1 MGEGDLIEDKV
12 RLTGASE
19 EGARGHIQHPMVVGW
34 VAPPEDSQ
42 AGNCASPLGVISY
55 EIQPAFSNTEE
66 LQGTALPSK

>member
-19 EGARGHIQHPMVVGW
+19 EGARGHIQYSLVVGW
-34 VAPPEDSQ
+34 VEPPEDSQ
-42 AGNCASPLGVISY
+42 VVAISY

-66 LQGTALPSK
+66 LKGTALPSR